1 MGRSIRPG
9 AAGGHELWLVREVGV
24 AADEISGAVED
35 GLVGAPVVG
44 QRQAPAR
51 EPRANVFDLGVAPAV
66 DRLLRVA
73 DDSHVPEVV
82 CSGEADEVELDAV
95 GVLELVH
102 DQVAEALPAPAPKLG
117 HALER
122 VDDLEQEIVEVTQR
136 LVAQPVLVGA
146 VDGEQH
152 LDRLELRTTRVWTFR
167 TIGGRT
173 RAPLPLVDLER
184 ALAETLGTDAAA
196 LELEQEA
203 KARTQQV
210 IEVVDREGGERVWV
224 ERRGGA
230 AAQLRH
236 QLLLEK
242 TLACLVQDTQL
253 ACCADEVGV
262 LVEQAGANAVK
273 GHDPC
278 TIEGTRPYARPA
290 RRELVGD
297 PHPELLRGAVA
308 ERDSQDLDG
317 SDPPL
322 HQPAEARGGGERL
335 PGARAGGDQERAL
348 RPRVR
353 GGGLLGAQCPDRS
366 PDASRA
372 HSGGAPP

>member
-51 EPRANVFDLGVAPAV
+51 EPRANVFDLGV
-66 DRLLRVA
+66 
-73 DDSHVPEVV
+73 
-82 CSGEADEVELDAV
+82 
-95 GVLELVH
+95 
-102 DQVAEALPAPAPKLG
+102 
-117 HALER
+117 
-122 VDDLEQEIVEVTQR
+122 TQR

-152 LDRLELRTTRVWTFR
+152 LDRLELRTTGVWTFR

-210 IEVVDREGGERVWV
+210 IEVVDRE
-224 ERRGGA
+224 
-230 AAQLRH
+230 
-236 QLLLEK
+236 
-242 TLACLVQDTQL
+242 
-253 ACCADEVGV
+253 
-262 LVEQAGANAVK
+262 
-273 GHDPC
+273 
-278 TIEGTRPYARPA
+278 
-290 RRELVGD
+290 
-297 PHPELLRGAVA
+297 
-308 ERDSQDLDG
+308 
-317 SDPPL
+317 
-322 HQPAEARGGGERL
+322 
-335 PGARAGGDQERAL
+335 
-348 RPRVR
+348 
-353 GGGLLGAQCPDRS
+353 
-366 PDASRA
+366 
-372 HSGGAPP
+372 